1 MAAAGTTRVVK
12 LVGGV
17 FGYAPEPAA
26 GAVPPPFLRPDDQLF
41 INARSAFHCL
51 VAHLRPNTVWLPSFL
66 CPILTVAASL
76 ARIRYY
82 APAQIV
88 GHDQG
93 RWLSDVQAGDVVLFI
108 DYFGFP
114 SPRDLLARASRR
126 GACVVEDAC
135 QALLTATVGENADFV
150 LFSPRKFVGVADGGI
165 LSPRGERRIPSI
177 DWKSAPNDWWRTSMG
192 AATGRAA
199 FDRGGSD
206 RGWHEQ
212 FQRAEAT
219 APIGPFPMS
228 DLCRAALV
236 SHFDYRE
243 ISARRRENYSFLSA
257 TLPGLAL
264 FSDLEEAVV
273 PLGFPALFE
282 NRDQVRSALFADE
295 IFPPIHWPIDAV
307 VPREFR
313 ASHRLAGKI
322 LTLPCDQRYGL
333 ATMER
338 MADVVKGVAR
348 PCTDI

>member
-1 MAAAGTTRVVK
+1 
-12 LVGGV
+12 
-17 FGYAPEPAA
+17 
-26 GAVPPPFLRPDDQLF
+26 
-41 INARSAFHCL
+41 
-51 VAHLRPNTVWLPSFL
+51 L
-66 CPILTVAASL
+66 CPVLAVAATSL

-93 RWLSDVQAGDVVLFI
+93 RWLSEVQAGDVVLFI

-114 SPRDLLARASRR
+114 APRDLLARASRR

-135 QALLTATVGENADFV
+135 QALLTENVGQNADFV
-150 LFSPRKFVGVADGGI
+150 LFSPRKFLGVADGGI

-177 DWKSAPNDWWRTSMG
+177 DWKTVPNAWWRTSMG

-219 APIGPFPMS
+219 APIGPFPKS
-228 DLCRAALV
+228 ALSRAALAN
-236 SHFDYRE
+236 HFDYRE
-243 ISARRRENYSFLSA
+243 IAARRRENYAYLA
-257 TLPGLAL
+257 AKLPGFAL
-264 FSDLEEAVV
+264 FSDLEEEVV